1 MIEVAGVE
9 GEGEDDR
16 GNALH
21 GVGGEAKD
29 DGRAADDD
37 IGEDE

>member
-1 MIEVAGVE
+1 MDKLIFEP
-9 GEGEDDR
+9 EDDR

-29 DGRAADDD
+29 GGKAADDD
-37 IGEDE
+37 IGEDK